1 MMDNLQIF
9 NSEEFGKIR
18 TIEIN
23 GKPYLVAIDVATA
36 LGYQNPRDAISRHCK
51 GVVKHDTPTSSGIQQ
66 MSYIN
71 EGDMY
76 RLIMKSKLPSA
87 EKFESWVMDEVL
99 PQIRKTG
106 SYSKPMSTSE
116 QIKLLA
122 QGNTELN
129 ERVDRV
135 EEDVSSLKND
145 MPLYGCEIDEVS
157 KHIKRKAVE
166 VLGGYRC
173 EAYNDHSI
181 RGKVFSDIYNQI
193 KREYGCVSSYKSIK
207 RKYIDEVHVFID
219 RYTPPTALAEN
230 IRDCNLQIRMYGH
243 ETGTL

>member
-1 MMDNLQIF
+1 MENLQIF
-9 NSEEFGKIR
+9 NSEEFGEIR
-18 TIEIN
+18 TVMKDGEPLFCLSDVCRVLEIKN
-23 GKPYLVAIDVATA
+23 VSDCK
-36 LGYQNPRDAISRHCK
+36 SRLLSK
-51 GVVKHDTPTSSGIQQ
+51 GVVITDTLTNGGNQK
-66 MSYIN
+66 MTFIN
-71 EGDMY
+71 EANLY
-76 RLIMKSKLPSA
+76 KVIFQSRKPSA
-87 EKFESWVMDEVL
+87 ERFTDWVTEDVL

-106 SYSKPMSTSE
+106 SYSKPMSTAE

-145 MPLYGCEIDEVS
+145 TPLYGCEIEEVS

-166 VLGGYRC
+166 VLGGYRS

-207 RKYIDEVHVFID
+207 RKYIDEVHGFID
-219 RYTPPTALAEN
+219 RYTPPTALGEN
-230 IRDCNLQIRMYGH
+230 IRDCNSQIRMCGH
-243 ETGTL
+243 ETGTM

>member
-1 MMDNLQIF
+1 MDNLQIF
-9 NSEEFGKIR
+9 NSEEFGEIR

-23 GKPYLVAIDVATA
+23 GKPYFVATDVASA
-36 LGYQNPRDAISRHCK
+36 LGYSNPRKAIIDHCK
-51 GVVKHDTPTSSGIQQ
+51 GVTKRDTPTSSGVQQ

-87 EKFESWVMDEVL
+87 EKFESWVMDDVL

-116 QIKLLA
+116 QIRLLA
-122 QGNTELN
+122 QGNMELN
-129 ERVDRV
+129 ERVQQV

-145 MPLYGCEIDEVS
+145 TPLYGCEIEEVS

-166 VLGGYRC
+166 VLGGYRS
-173 EAYNDHSI
+173 ESYNDHSI

-207 RKYIDEVHVFID
+207 RKYIDEVHGFID
-219 RYTPPTALAEN
+219 RYTPPTALGEN
-230 IRDCNLQIRMYGH
+230 IRDCNLQIRMCGH
-243 ETGTL
+243 ETGTM

>member
-1 MMDNLQIF
+1 MENLQIF
-9 NSEEFGKIR
+9 NSEEFGEIR
-18 TIEIN
+18 TVMKDGEPLFCLVDVCKALEISN
-23 GKPYLVAIDVATA
+23 PSKVAQRLDDDERTKLELGRAGETNFITESGLYAVILRSDKPNAKVFRKWV
-36 LGYQNPRDAISRHCK
+36 
-51 GVVKHDTPTSSGIQQ
+51 TS
-66 MSYIN
+66 
-71 EGDMY
+71 D
-76 RLIMKSKLPSA
+76 
-87 EKFESWVMDEVL
+87 VL

-116 QIKLLA
+116 QIRLLA

-145 MPLYGCEIDEVS
+145 TPLYGCEIEEVS

-166 VLGGYRC
+166 VLGGYRS

-207 RKYIDEVHVFID
+207 RKYIDEVHGFID
-219 RYTPPTALAEN
+219 KYTPPTALAEN
-230 IRDCNLQIRMYGH
+230 IRDYNSQIRMCGH
-243 ETGTL
+243 ETGTM

>member
-1 MMDNLQIF
+1 MDNLQIF
-9 NSEEFGKIR
+9 NSEEFGEIR
-18 TIEIN
+18 TVMKDGEPMFCLSDVCRVLEIKN
-23 GKPYLVAIDVATA
+23 VSDCKNRL
-36 LGYQNPRDAISRHCK
+36 LSK
-51 GVVKHDTPTSSGIQQ
+51 GVVITDTLTNGGNQK
-66 MSYIN
+66 MTFIN
-71 EGDMY
+71 EANLY
-76 RLIMKSKLPSA
+76 KVIFQSRKPSA
-87 EKFESWVMDEVL
+87 ERFTDWVTEDVL

-106 SYSKPMSTSE
+106 SYSKPMSTAE

-145 MPLYGCEIDEVS
+145 TPLYGCEIEEVS

-166 VLGGYRC
+166 VLGGYRS

-207 RKYIDEVHVFID
+207 RKYIDEVHGFID
-219 RYTPPTALAEN
+219 KYTPPTALAEN
-230 IRDCNLQIRMYGH
+230 IRDCNSQIRMCGH
-243 ETGTL
+243 ETGTM